1 MRDVGLVRDG
11 PASWLLA
18 PSSEVPLQERRV
30 SESESVS
37 AVTRRDCRDHFGC
50 SVPILLR
57 APHTIHQ
64 IPVGKFVPRA
74 AVARRRAGI
83 LTNKPERCT
92 CREMMG
98 SWCDDSAYCLL
109 TFLQN

>member
-11 PASWLLA
+11 PAAWLLA
-18 PSSEVPLQERRV
+18 LSSVVPLQERRV

-64 IPVGKFVPRA
+64 YPLASSFPWRRSRGGARVYLPTNLSVVPVGKRW
-74 AVARRRAGI
+74 VAGAMTAHI
-83 LTNKPERCT
+83 ALN
-92 CREMMG
+92 
-98 SWCDDSAYCLL
+98 LL
-109 TFLQN
+109 RN